1 MGDIWSKVKM
11 TIKSKNCLTLGRKQR
26 LALKAFVC
34 VITVYIFPQSG
45 LFQESINTM
54 FANRMSASN

>member
-11 TIKSKNCLTLGRKQR
+11 TIKNCLTLGPKQR

-34 VITVYIFPQSG
+34 VITVYVFPQSG
-45 LFQESINTM
+45 LFLESINTM